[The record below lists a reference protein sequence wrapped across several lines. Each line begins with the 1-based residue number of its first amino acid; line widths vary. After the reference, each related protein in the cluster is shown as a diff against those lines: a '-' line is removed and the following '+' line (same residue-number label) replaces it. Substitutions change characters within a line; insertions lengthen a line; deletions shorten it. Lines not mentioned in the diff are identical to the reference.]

1 MAAAILVLQAG
12 QHPAGARLHHKSSS
26 VVLKI
31 MDQSKNHFSVVFND

>member
-12 QHPAGARLHHKSSS
+12 HPAGARLHHKSSS

-31 MDQSKNHFSVVFND
+31 MDLSKNRFSGSV